1 MLRHA
6 QSEANRAGFLAGRLE
21 DIPLSKNGIN
31 EREKLT
37 RRLEGSKFD
46 LIVSSP
52 IERCIETINPYLD
65 ISKQGLIL
73 ESGFIEVD
81 YGVFTGRKFS
91 NLRKDSN
98 WRETLSA
105 GKKAKFKDGESIS
118 QVSRRTIETLNS
130 YGKAKR
136 KNILI
141 STHADVVK
149 IAIFHA
155 LGVAISDLDRIQIDN
170 TSITIIDIEDDKYTL
185 HKVNDLHSKIKEF
198 LL

>member
-1 MLRHA
+1 M
-6 QSEANRAGFLAGRLE
+6 
-21 DIPLSKNGIN
+21 SKNGIN

-65 ISKQGLIL
+65 ISKQGLLL